1 MAKRR
6 ARNGAGIVGRW
17 RAPEKRFLMPD
28 IRQEKSP
35 IAMKLPPLNAL
46 RVFDAAARHQAFG
59 KAAEELHVTHGAVS
73 RQIKLL
79 EDSLGMALFERRNR
93 GVFLTDRGKQLFDLT
108 RALFEQ
114 LAAGLAKLRQPAAD
128 APLVLSCEP
137 TIAMMWLIPRL
148 PDFQRQ
154 HPGVQVHLYAAGGPV
169 DFAAQGVDVALRR
182 NDFEWDA
189 ALHAERVCEEW
200 TGPVCRP
207 GLPGAAA
214 DDGWGGAPAL
224 GSATRPQAWRQ
235 WSQAAGRKPPKRAG
249 LAYEHF
255 YLSLQAAAAGLG
267 VAIGSALMACDAVRD
282 RRLEAPCGFV
292 RDGSAYFLLS
302 PRPCAEDPRAQ
313 AFLEWLRREAAASL
327 RQSGAA
333 GPGRDQSVAS

>member
-1 MAKRR
+1 
-6 ARNGAGIVGRW
+6 
-17 RAPEKRFLMPD
+17 
-28 IRQEKSP
+28 
-35 IAMKLPPLNAL
+35 MKLPPLNTL

-73 RQIKLL
+73 RQVRLL
-79 EDSLGMALFERRNR
+79 EDSLGLALFERRNR
-93 GVFLTDRGKQLFDLT
+93 GVFLTDPGRQLFDLT
-108 RALFEQ
+108 RALFQQ
-114 LAAGLAKLRQPAAD
+114 LAVGLAKLSPPAAD

-148 PDFQRQ
+148 PEFQRI
-154 HPGVQVHLYAAGGPV
+154 HPGVQVHLYAAGGPL
-169 DFAAQGVDVALRR
+169 DFAARGVDVALRR

-200 TGPVCRP
+200 TGPVCRAGRP
-207 GLPGAAA
+207 EAATAGLAGDA
-214 DDGWGGAPAL
+214 WGDAPAL

-235 WSQAAGRKPPKRAG
+235 WSQASSMKPPRRAG
-249 LAYEHF
+249 PVYEHF

-282 RRLEAPCGFV
+282 RRLAAPCGFV

-302 PRPCAEDPRAQ
+302 PRPCAEDPRAA

-327 RQSGAA
+327 REAGAA
-333 GPGRDQSVAS
+333 GAGPDQSVVS

>member
-1 MAKRR
+1 
-6 ARNGAGIVGRW
+6 
-17 RAPEKRFLMPD
+17 
-28 IRQEKSP
+28 
-35 IAMKLPPLNAL
+35 MKLPPLNTL

-73 RQIKLL
+73 RQVRLL
-79 EDSLGMALFERRNR
+79 EEALGLALFERRNR
-93 GVFLTDRGKQLFDLT
+93 AVFLTDAGRQLFEVT

-114 LAAGLAKLRQPAAD
+114 LTAGLAKLRQPAAD

-148 PDFQRQ
+148 PAFQRA

-182 NDFEWDA
+182 NDFDWDA

-207 GLPGAAA
+207 GLVGGAGANPAAEDWGGAAA
-214 DDGWGGAPAL
+214 L
-224 GSATRPQAWRQ
+224 SSATRPQAWRQ
-235 WSQAAGRKPPKRAG
+235 WSRAAGAKPPRHAG
-249 LAYEHF
+249 PAYEHF

-267 VAIGSALMACDAVRD
+267 VAIGSALMVCDAVRD
-282 RRLEAPCGFV
+282 RRLEAPLGFG
-292 RDGSAYFLLS
+292 RDGSAYVLLS
-302 PRPCAEDPRAQ
+302 PRPCSEDPRAG
-313 AFLEWLRREAAASL
+313 AFLEWLCREAAASL
-327 RQSGAA
+327 RDVTGGPADAA
-333 GPGRDQSVAS
+333 

>member
-1 MAKRR
+1 
-6 ARNGAGIVGRW
+6 
-17 RAPEKRFLMPD
+17 
-28 IRQEKSP
+28 
-35 IAMKLPPLNAL
+35 MKLPPLNAL

-59 KAAEELHVTHGAVS
+59 KAAEELNVTHGAVS
-73 RQIKLL
+73 RQIRLL
-79 EDSLGMALFERRNR
+79 EDSLGMRLFERRNR
-93 GVFLTDRGKQLFDLT
+93 GVFLTDRGGQLHELT

-114 LAAGLAKLRQPAAD
+114 LATGLARLRQPAPD

-148 PDFQRQ
+148 PDFQRL
-154 HPGVQVHLYAAGGPV
+154 HPAVQVHLYAAGGPL

-207 GLPGAAA
+207 GLLGPAGE
-214 DDGWGGAPAL
+214 GWDGAPAL

-235 WSQAAGRKPPKRAG
+235 WSQAAGGRPPRRAG
-249 LAYEHF
+249 PAYEHF

-282 RRLEAPCGFV
+282 RRLEAPRGFV

-302 PRPCAEDPRAQ
+302 PRPYAEDPRARV
-313 AFLEWLRREAAASL
+313 FLQWLRREAAESL

-333 GPGRDQSVAS
+333 GAGHQSVAS

>member
-1 MAKRR
+1 
-6 ARNGAGIVGRW
+6 
-17 RAPEKRFLMPD
+17 
-28 IRQEKSP
+28 
-35 IAMKLPPLNAL
+35 MKLPPLNTL

-73 RQIKLL
+73 RQVRLL
-79 EDSLGMALFERRNR
+79 EEALGLTLFERRNR
-93 GVFLTDRGKQLFDLT
+93 AVFLTDAGRQLFEVT
-108 RALFEQ
+108 RSLFEQ

-148 PDFQRQ
+148 PDFQRA

-182 NDFEWDA
+182 NDFDWDA

-207 GLPGAAA
+207 GRVGTVGANLAE
-214 DDGWGGAPAL
+214 DEWNGAPAL
-224 GSATRPQAWRQ
+224 SSATRPQAWRH
-235 WSQAAGRKPPKRAG
+235 WSRAVGAKPPRRAG
-249 LAYEHF
+249 PAYEHF

-267 VAIGSALMACDAVRD
+267 VAIGSALMVCDAVRD
-282 RRLEAPCGFV
+282 RRLEAPRGFA
-292 RDGSAYFLLS
+292 RDGSAYVLLS
-302 PRPCAEDPRAQ
+302 PRPCAEDPRAEV
-313 AFLEWLRREAAASL
+313 FLAWLRREAAASL
-327 RQSGAA
+327 RDAAA
-333 GPGRDQSVAS
+333 GPADAAQSVAS

>member
-1 MAKRR
+1 
-6 ARNGAGIVGRW
+6 
-17 RAPEKRFLMPD
+17 
-28 IRQEKSP
+28 
-35 IAMKLPPLNAL
+35 MKLPPLNAL

-59 KAAEELHVTHGAVS
+59 KAADELHVTHGAVS
-73 RQIKLL
+73 RQVRLL
-79 EDSLGMALFERRNR
+79 EESLGLSLFERRNR
-93 GVFLTDRGKQLFDLT
+93 GVFLTDPGRQLFDLT
-108 RALFEQ
+108 RTLFEQ
-114 LAAGLAKLRQPAAD
+114 LAAGLAALRQPAAD

-148 PDFQRQ
+148 PEFQRI
-154 HPGVQVHLYAAGGPV
+154 HPGVQVHLYAAGGPL

-207 GLPGAAA
+207 GLLDAQGAGMAGE
-214 DDGWGGAPAL
+214 GWAGAPAL

-235 WSQAAGRKPPKRAG
+235 WSQASGRKPPKRAG
-249 LAYEHF
+249 AVYEHF

-282 RRLEAPCGFV
+282 RRLAAPCGFV

-302 PRPCAEDPRAQ
+302 PRSCAEDPRAA
-313 AFLEWLRREAAASL
+313 AFLAWLRREAAASL
-327 RQSGAA
+327 SDAAAA
-333 GPGRDQSVAS
+333 GPGPDQSSAS

>member
-1 MAKRR
+1 
-6 ARNGAGIVGRW
+6 
-17 RAPEKRFLMPD
+17 
-28 IRQEKSP
+28 
-35 IAMKLPPLNAL
+35 MKLPPLNTL

-73 RQIKLL
+73 RQVRLL
-79 EDSLGMALFERRNR
+79 EDALGLTLFERRNR
-93 GVFLTDRGKQLFDLT
+93 AVFLTDAGRQLFDVT
-108 RALFEQ
+108 RTLFEQ
-114 LAAGLAKLRQPAAD
+114 LSAGLAKLRQPAAD

-148 PDFQRQ
+148 PDFQRE
-154 HPGVQVHLYAAGGPV
+154 HSGVQVHLYAAGGPL

-182 NDFEWDA
+182 NDFDWGA

-200 TGPVCRP
+200 TGPVRRP
-207 GLPGAAA
+207 GLAQGDPAAA
-214 DDGWGGAPAL
+214 DWHGAPAL
-224 GSATRPQAWRQ
+224 GSATRPQAWKD
-235 WSQAAGRKPPKRAG
+235 WSRAAGLKPPRVAG
-249 LAYEHF
+249 PAYEHF

-292 RDGSAYFLLS
+292 RDGSAYVLLS
-302 PRPCAEDPRAQ
+302 PRPCAEDARAQ

-327 RQSGAA
+327 RAVAA
-333 GPGRDQSVAS
+333 GGTADGA